1 MAKFT
6 TPYDTLLRVRRIE
19 EDKAK
24 AVLASANA
32 THREAVAH
40 LEATRE
46 AHAAAMERSYGE
58 TSLEGF
64 MRDALHGQRLAESV
78 VLAGREVEK
87 TDQARQAAIE
97 HVTAASRKTQGLEK
111 LVDRAREE
119 RMQQILAADQQVAE
133 ESSAGRRARASKARV
148 KTGTNATRKTR
159 KGDR

>member
-32 THREAVAH
+32 THREAVAA
-40 LEATRE
+40 LDSARA
-46 AHAAAMERSYGE
+46 AHASAMERSHGE

-64 MRDALHGQRLAESV
+64 LRDTLHGQRLAESV

-87 TDQARQAAIE
+87 TDKARKAAIE
-97 HVTAASRKTQGLEK
+97 QVTAASRKTQGLEK
-111 LVDRAREE
+111 LVERAREE

-133 ESSAGRRARASKARV
+133 ESSAGRHARASKARP
-148 KTGTNATRKTR
+148 NTRR

>member
-32 THREAVAH
+32 THREALAR
-40 LEATRE
+40 LDATRA
-46 AHAAAMERSYGE
+46 AHIAAMERSHGE

-87 TDQARQAAIE
+87 TDEARKDAITQ
-97 HVTAASRKTQGLEK
+97 VTAASQKTQGLEK
-111 LVDRAREE
+111 LVERAREE
-119 RMQQILAADQQVAE
+119 RFAQILAADQQVAE
-133 ESSAGRRARASKARV
+133 ESSAGVRARRAKAR
-148 KTGTNATRKTR
+148 ATSRR